1 METRLHFYTADAV
14 GQHGFGMRVYDAV
27 DAGVLFEYLA
37 VDAALF
43 VSLRHA
49 FLDRR
54 GIVDVVFH
62 YVGWRGDEGG
72 GDGVREEEC
81 AGVVRVA
88 EGYVAVGV
96 HDAVVVQD
104 VVCGHELFEGRRVF
118 EGHWCWRRG
127 GKCCGDGVWEVWS

>member
-1 METRLHFYTADAV
+1 METRLHFHTADAV

-43 VSLRHA
+43 VSLHHT
-49 FLDRR
+49 FLDWR

-72 GDGVREEEC
+72 GNGVREEEC
-81 AGVVRVA
+81 ARVVRVA
-88 EGYVAVGV
+88 EGYVTVRV
-96 HDAVVVQD
+96 HDSVIVQD
-104 VVCGHELFEGRRVF
+104 VVCGYELLERRRVF
-118 EGHWCWRRG
+118 EGHWCWSRG
-127 GKCCGDGVWEVWS
+127 GKFCGDGVREVWS